1 MELIRRLRCCKPVD
15 NLLNPLHFQIF
26 PFRIFRE
33 ICVIYGLSISGWQT
47 SLDFF
52 HVGLTSPLYL
62 HSREG
67 WRGEGGRNASSTY
80 GCPGLRCTFS
90 AIFVIWG
97 FGVPTLVCKLPTIFV
112 IEVSQFEI
120 RDESLI
126 GLFGSE
132 RREGQRVELRKLSF
146 KRHR

>member
-1 MELIRRLRCCKPVD
+1 MADILRLFPCWPDVPTISSFPGGME
-15 NLLNPLHFQIF
+15 
-26 PFRIFRE
+26 
-33 ICVIYGLSISGWQT
+33 
-47 SLDFF
+47 
-52 HVGLTSPLYL
+52 
-62 HSREG
+62 REG
-67 WRGEGGRNASSTY
+67 GEASSTY
-80 GCPGLRCTFS
+80 GCPGLRCKFS
-90 AIFVIWG
+90 AIFVILDL
-97 FGVPTLVCKLPTIFV
+97 GVPTLGCKLPTIFV

>member
-1 MELIRRLRCCKPVD
+1 M
-15 NLLNPLHFQIF
+15 HFQIF

-67 WRGEGGRNASSTY
+67 WRGKASSTY
-80 GCPGLRCTFS
+80 GCPGLRCKFS
-90 AIFVIWG
+90 AIFVILDLG
-97 FGVPTLVCKLPTIFV
+97 GPTLGCKLPTIFV

-132 RREGQRVELRKLSF
+132 RREGQRVEFRKLSF

>member
-1 MELIRRLRCCKPVD
+1 MEFFRRLRCCKPVD
-15 NLLNPLHFQIF
+15 NLLNPLHSQIF
-26 PFRIFRE
+26 PFRIFWQ

-67 WRGEGGRNASSTY
+67 WGGRGGEASSTY
-80 GCPGLRCTFS
+80 GCPSLRCKFS
-90 AIFVIWG
+90 AIFVILDL
-97 FGVPTLVCKLPTIFV
+97 GVPTLGCKLPTIFV

-132 RREGQRVELRKLSF
+132 RGEGRGCSG
-146 KRHR
+146 

>member
-1 MELIRRLRCCKPVD
+1 MVNSFFSSD
-15 NLLNPLHFQIF
+15 FSTSSQNLFFYLHFIF
-26 PFRIFRE
+26 QNFAFPDFAGDLCHLWIINF
-33 ICVIYGLSISGWQT
+33 GWQT

-67 WRGEGGRNASSTY
+67 WGGRGGKASSTY
-80 GCPGLRCTFS
+80 GCPGLRCKFS
-90 AIFVIWG
+90 AIFVIWDLG
-97 FGVPTLVCKLPTIFV
+97 EPTLGCKLPTIFV

-132 RREGQRVELRKLSF
+132 RGEGQQG
-146 KRHR
+146 

>member
-1 MELIRRLRCCKPVD
+1 MELFRRLRCCKPVD
-15 NLLNPLHFQIF
+15 NLLNPLHSQIF
-26 PFRIFRE
+26 PFRIFWQ

-67 WRGEGGRNASSTY
+67 WRGRGGEASSTY
-80 GCPGLRCTFS
+80 GCPGLRCKFS
-90 AIFVIWG
+90 AIFVILDL
-97 FGVPTLVCKLPTIFV
+97 GVPTLGCKLPTIFV

-132 RREGQRVELRKLSF
+132 RGEGQRVELRKLSF

>member
-1 MELIRRLRCCKPVD
+1 M
-15 NLLNPLHFQIF
+15 HFQIF

-67 WRGEGGRNASSTY
+67 WRGRGGEASSTY
-80 GCPGLRCTFS
+80 GCPGLRCKFS
-90 AIFVIWG
+90 AIFVILDL
-97 FGVPTLVCKLPTIFV
+97 GVPTLGCKLPTIFV

-132 RREGQRVELRKLSF
+132 RGEGQRVELRKLSF